1 MRSEGESHPSLANTS
16 LQKMIKMTPVDS
28 VLPLGLRVGW
38 SVREVWAAHGSMRCI
53 SSINTGSVFLF
64 IQSPVV
70 ITLSFCCQYFS
81 SLITPLRFAG
91 ARMRLLRAHG
101 LACLF
106 VLHTMAQGVF
116 TSNLTL
122 SYNHSFSH
130 FFPALTSHNNIFAA
144 PAVVLESVFHS
155 CFQPPHFYDDM
166 LAEDSEVRK
175 RSERRQRGRKG

>member
-1 MRSEGESHPSLANTS
+1 MRSEGESHPSLANTA

-91 ARMRLLRAHG
+91 ARCMTHGSAGLRMDAW
-101 LACLF
+101 
-106 VLHTMAQGVF
+106 TQGRR
-116 TSNLTL
+116 
-122 SYNHSFSH
+122 
-130 FFPALTSHNNIFAA
+130 AA
-144 PAVVLESVFHS
+144 
-155 CFQPPHFYDDM
+155 
-166 LAEDSEVRK
+166 
-175 RSERRQRGRKG
+175 